1 MTSARIRVFFRSQ
14 MRNNCKVSKGLE
26 MIQVV
31 KQSMAGVGKVLCA
44 ASLAAMIVLMPEAAS
59 SQDYASPERTRGAVG
74 YYARARTMLV
84 EALAEFEQGRKLA
97 RPDVLIDSEEW
108 RLTLISLTEQLNRV
122 IDPQPRVTQQGVI
135 FRGNPRMIRREKDRT
150 PSVSDGAQASS
161 IRGEQQRLRELEAAR
176 AKLYEPKAELAPAP
190 AKETKKNEAAY
201 SGGASP
207 AEGAASVEEAIANA
221 IAQQEEQ
228 EVAAPSPVPVVSAP
242 PQARVKQAQVQEA
255 DASEEDKQI
264 TEAIEEVVKER
275 LRTLESGG
283 EVDAESEEEFEDD
296 ML

>member
-1 MTSARIRVFFRSQ
+1 MASARIRVFFRSQ
-14 MRNNCKVSKGLE
+14 LRNNCRVSKGLE
-26 MIQVV
+26 MIKVV
-31 KQSMAGVGKVLCA
+31 KQSMAGVGKVVCA

-59 SQDYASPERTRGAVG
+59 SQDYAGPERTRGAVG
-74 YYARARTMLV
+74 YYARTRTMLV

-150 PSVSDGAQASS
+150 PSVSDGAQASN

-176 AKLYEPKAELAPAP
+176 AKLYEPKAESAPAP
-190 AKETKKNEAAY
+190 AKENKKKEAVY
-201 SGGASP
+201 SNGTSP
-207 AEGAASVEEAIANA
+207 GEGAASVEEAIANA
-221 IAQQEEQ
+221 IAPEEQ
-228 EVAAPSPVPVVSAP
+228 EVAAPSPVVSASP
-242 PQARVKQAQVQEA
+242 QAQVQPEVA
-255 DASEEDKQI
+255 EEDKQI

-283 EVDAESEEEFEDD
+283 EADAESEEDFEDT
-296 ML
+296 L